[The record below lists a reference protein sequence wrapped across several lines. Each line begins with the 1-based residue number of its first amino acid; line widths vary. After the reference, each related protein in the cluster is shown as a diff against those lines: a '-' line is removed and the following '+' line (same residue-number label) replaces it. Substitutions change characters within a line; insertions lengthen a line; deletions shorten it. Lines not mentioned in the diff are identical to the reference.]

1 MQDPD
6 WGNANI
12 SFYNIPNSEELRIE
26 FKNKQSG
33 IGGPLGGSDEDLG
46 YVTIDVNDVRHSKYR
61 HQRGSSHQEYEIQDA
76 DSGYVTIECLFVAY
90 F

>member
-1 MQDPD
+1 M
-6 WGNANI
+6 
-12 SFYNIPNSEELRIE
+12 R

-33 IGGPLGGSDEDLG
+33 VSIGGSDEDLG
-46 YVTIDVNDVRHSKYR
+46 FVSIEIKDIRHSKYR
-61 HQRGSSHQEYEIQDA
+61 HQRGNCFDEYELQDA